1 MNDRHTLSTLLAQG
15 RVEEFLRLSSLSAD
29 LPVDIQAEQ
38 RKWQRVVQRLDCILE
53 DANGW

>member
-29 LPVDIQAEQ
+29 LPLDIQAKQ
-38 RKWQRVVQRLDCILE
+38 RKWQRVVQRLECILE
-53 DANGW
+53 DAIGW